1 MTSRELLALAL
12 IALPA
17 LATVALP
24 ARSARACAGA
34 RAPGR
39 SADRRARADAARSLA
54 LGSPSEPLIGDWL
67 VLDAAG
73 GLLLGVIG
81 LVGLASVLVSPAYLD
96 DGR

>member
-17 LATVALP
+17 LAAVLFLLAPGGLVPALARLAALP
-24 ARSARACAGA
+24 T
-34 RAPGR
+34 
-39 SADRRARADAARSLA
+39 AALALTLSILA

-73 GLLLGVIG
+73 GLLLAVIG
-81 LVGLASVLVSPAYLD
+81 LVGLASVLVSPAYLA
-96 DGR
+96 